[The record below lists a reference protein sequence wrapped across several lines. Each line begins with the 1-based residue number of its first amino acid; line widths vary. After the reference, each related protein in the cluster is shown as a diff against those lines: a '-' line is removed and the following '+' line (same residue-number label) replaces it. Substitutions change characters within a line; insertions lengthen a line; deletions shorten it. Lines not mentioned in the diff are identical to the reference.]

1 MPGKRGARRG
11 WVGRAR
17 RLLLAAALLA
27 GTPAGAQE
35 VPATGGDFG
44 GVGLIEMRNARF
56 RPDGTLEGGTSLRH
70 QRRFWFVNVQALPF
84 LETTFRL
91 TERLDGTSGAGM
103 TTDRAFDLKLR
114 LLEESEYLPALAI
127 GLQDFIG
134 TGIYAGEYVVASKRF
149 WEFDLSAGLGWGR
162 LASGGEWTSPLALGS
177 GRFRERP
184 RRVGRG
190 GTLQSGWFR
199 GEDMAPFAGVEWSA
213 PPLPTPW
220 GALEGLRVKLEWSAD
235 ALRDERGGYP
245 ARRTG
250 LRGEADS
257 RVNLGLQWSND
268 WLDAGLHWVHGTD
281 LLVRLSLRL
290 NPDDPPARPLPPAP
304 PLAPRPD
311 AAWRGGA
318 GLPPPEDPERQALT
332 AESLF
337 AALEQAGFRPLAYRQ
352 EGVVAEIAF
361 AGGPYRTLAQS
372 AGRVLRAAQ
381 PVLPASV
388 AMLRLRWWQA
398 GAEIAVLEI
407 PRPTLA
413 ATLAGRASPEEAWAA
428 SALLPATGVLAPE
441 AVRGPGLAWGWEA
454 GPRLAVALGDP
465 SRTLRWQGG
474 AAASA
479 RVELGDGWALAGSVQ
494 QALLGN
500 LSGGLP
506 SDSVLPHVRSDY
518 AEYARQGKTA
528 LGTLYAE
535 RIWNA
540 GPDLFARASAGY
552 LEPMFGGV
560 SAELLWRPRQRGF
573 ALGLDLN
580 WVAQR
585 DYDQKLGFLG
595 YSVATGHVSAYADL
609 PVWNLYGVLRAGRYL
624 AGDWGTTIE
633 LGRRFESG
641 IEVGGFATFTNVSA
655 ARFGEG
661 SFDKGLYVRVPLELF
676 GLQSRGRG
684 TALIRPVQ
692 RDGGQMLAVDNP
704 LWEVTRD
711 GRAEALR
718 RGSTAFAR

>member
-1 MPGKRGARRG
+1 
-11 WVGRAR
+11 
-17 RLLLAAALLA
+17 
-27 GTPAGAQE
+27 
-35 VPATGGDFG
+35 
-44 GVGLIEMRNARF
+44 
-56 RPDGTLEGGTSLRH
+56 
-70 QRRFWFVNVQALPF
+70 
-84 LETTFRL
+84 
-91 TERLDGTSGAGM
+91 
-103 TTDRAFDLKLR
+103 
-114 LLEESEYLPALAI
+114 
-127 GLQDFIG
+127 
-134 TGIYAGEYVVASKRF
+134 
-149 WEFDLSAGLGWGR
+149 
-162 LASGGEWTSPLALGS
+162 
-177 GRFRERP
+177 
-184 RRVGRG
+184 
-190 GTLQSGWFR
+190 
-199 GEDMAPFAGVEWSA
+199 
-213 PPLPTPW
+213 
-220 GALEGLRVKLEWSAD
+220 
-235 ALRDERGGYP
+235 
-245 ARRTG
+245 
-250 LRGEADS
+250 
-257 RVNLGLQWSND
+257 
-268 WLDAGLHWVHGTD
+268 
-281 LLVRLSLRL
+281 
-290 NPDDPPARPLPPAP
+290 
-304 PLAPRPD
+304 
-311 AAWRGGA
+311 
-318 GLPPPEDPERQALT
+318 
-332 AESLF
+332 
-337 AALEQAGFRPLAYRQ
+337 
-352 EGVVAEIAF
+352 
-361 AGGPYRTLAQS
+361 
-372 AGRVLRAAQ
+372 
-381 PVLPASV
+381 
-388 AMLRLRWWQA
+388 
-398 GAEIAVLEI
+398 
-407 PRPTLA
+407 
-413 ATLAGRASPEEAWAA
+413 
-428 SALLPATGVLAPE
+428 
-441 AVRGPGLAWGWEA
+441 
-454 GPRLAVALGDP
+454 LAVALGDP